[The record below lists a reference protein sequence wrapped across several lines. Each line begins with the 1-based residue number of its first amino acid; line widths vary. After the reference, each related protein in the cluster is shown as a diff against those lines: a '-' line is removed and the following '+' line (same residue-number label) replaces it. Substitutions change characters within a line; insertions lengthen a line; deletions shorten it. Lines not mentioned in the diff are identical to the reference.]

1 MEFFMNSDIALS
13 DKLLEILY
21 IVMGL
26 LCIYTGIKN
35 GLDKTNKLKIGT
47 AIFWILL
54 GIVIAF
60 GRWIPSK
67 INGVLI
73 ILLVLP
79 AIFKRVGAG
88 KRETISEE
96 KVKYFAEKIG
106 LKLFLPALSIG
117 ICAIIFALFTSF
129 SALVGIGFGVIIS
142 IILLMIF
149 SKENTPK
156 VFLNEAASTLS
167 ILGPLSLM
175 PMLLASLGSIFEK
188 AGVGEVISKIVG
200 GFIPEGNVTIGIIV
214 FAIGMMLFTM
224 IMGNAFAAITVM
236 LVGIAGPF
244 VLKYGANPVIVGMIG
259 LTSGYCGTLLTPM
272 AANFNILPVAMLDM
286 KDRFGVIKNQ
296 IIPAFILLIFQI
308 IYMITFS

>member
-1 MEFFMNSDIALS
+1 MEFFMSSDITLS
-13 DKLLEILY
+13 AKLLEILY
-21 IVMGL
+21 IIMGL
-26 LCIYTGIKN
+26 LCIYTGVKN
-35 GLDKTNKLKIGT
+35 GLDKTNKSRIGT

-54 GIVIAF
+54 GVVIAF

-67 INGVLI
+67 ANGALI

-79 AIFKRVGAG
+79 AIFQKVGIG
-88 KRETISEE
+88 KRESISEE

-117 ICAIIFALFTSF
+117 IFAIIFAFTSF
-129 SALVGIGFGVIIS
+129 GALVGIGFGVFVA

-156 VFLNEAASTLS
+156 VFLDEASNTLS

-188 AGVGEVISKIVG
+188 AGVGEVISGIVG
-200 GFIPEGNVTIGIIV
+200 TFIPEGNITIGIIV
-214 FAIGMMLFTM
+214 FALGMVIFTM

-236 LVGIAGPF
+236 LVGVAGPF
-244 VLKYGANPVIVGMIG
+244 VLQYGANPVIIGMIG

-286 KDRFGVIKNQ
+286 KNRWGVIKNQ
-296 IIPAFILLIFQI
+296 IILAFILLIFQI
-308 IYMITFS
+308 IYMIAFS